1 MNHDVMMNERNDVDV
16 NERFDANLVLLT
28 LIDG

>member
-1 MNHDVMMNERNDVDV
+1 MMMMMNERNDVDV